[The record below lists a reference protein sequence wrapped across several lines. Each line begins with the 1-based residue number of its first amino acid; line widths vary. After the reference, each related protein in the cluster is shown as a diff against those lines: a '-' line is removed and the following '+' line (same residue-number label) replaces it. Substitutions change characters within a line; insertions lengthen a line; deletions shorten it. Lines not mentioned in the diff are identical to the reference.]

1 MAGSITLTY
10 NYSAQAQ
17 TITVPAGTQSPTITV
32 AAGRGGSGGGDAGGS
47 AGGGAQGRVGT
58 FTIPQRSED
67 YQLTFY
73 VGAAGDNG
81 VGCVAGTGGGGGGD
95 CGGTND
101 GDGGRGGNAGGSGCS
116 GGGGGGGGCTAVLD
130 SATGGYTVIAGGGGG
145 GGGASYNTNGGGGG
159 TAGSFSVSGG
169 ISPSD
174 GSQGADKGGDGA
186 GGGGGGGGSGGGGGG
201 GAGNDNGGVSGGG
214 GGGGSQY
221 NTYTLSSQS
230 TNNGAGY
237 VIVTFTS
244 PASIAYFRAND
255 QYPNTTITQGETVIL
270 SWSTN
275 LGSTNTATSA
285 SINQG
290 VGSVSTGTQQIIV
303 GPLNTTTTYT
313 LTASDGSTTDTE
325 SVTVQ
330 VVAPDTTADIFAFS
344 NITDASLSTLY
355 TTSAITISGLGNGI
369 SVNVDATNGAETSVN
384 GGAFSTA
391 TKTVTNGSTLA
402 VRMTSS
408 ASYNTVKTTTISVG
422 SVTGVWSISTAS
434 PPSQNPNPFS
444 FNNVI
449 DASLQS
455 YVNSNIVTI
464 TGITQSVTVTSPSN
478 GFESSVNGGA
488 FSTSAKTISNGQTLQ
503 LRVLT
508 SNVLGDTKNT
518 AITVGDSAP
527 VTWSVTNVL
536 VADSNPDFFDILDVT
551 GAALNTLT
559 GSNPVTITGINVPTT
574 VSTTNGA
581 QIRVNGGSW
590 VSSPTTI
597 NNNQTLEVRLTSA
610 NSYGGVISTDVT
622 VGSLTDTWNLYST
635 TAGDTIPDAF
645 TFINKPNQAPGI
657 WVESNTIL
665 ITGIT
670 SPSPITIT
678 GGAQISINGGA
689 WVTSG
694 NINNG
699 ETLKVRI
706 TSSAT
711 LGGSV
716 NTQISVGN

>member
-10 NYSAQAQ
+10 NYSPQAQ
-17 TITVPAGTQSPTITV
+17 TITVPGGTQSPTITV
-32 AAGRGGSGGGDAGGS
+32 AGGKGGSGGGDAGGTPG
-47 AGGGAQGRVGT
+47 GGGAGRVGT

-73 VGAAGDNG
+73 VGDAASNG
-81 VGCVAGTGGGGGGD
+81 IGCVAGTGGGGGGD
-95 CGGTND
+95 CGGNND
-101 GDGGRGGNAGGSGCS
+101 GDGGNGGNAGGSGCS
-116 GGGGGGGGCTAVLD
+116 GGGAGGGGASAVFD
-130 SATGGYTVIAGGGGG
+130 SFVNAYTVVAGGGGG
-145 GGGASYNTNGGGGG
+145 GGGGSWNTPGGGGG
-159 TAGSFSVSGG
+159 TAGTFVTAVGTPQDGGNGANKSG
-169 ISPSD
+169 D
-174 GSQGADKGGDGA
+174 
-186 GGGGGGGGSGGGGGG
+186 GGGGGGGGGGYNSGNGGGP
-201 GAGNDNGGVSGGG
+201 GNDNGGVSGGG
-214 GGGGSQY
+214 GGGGSGY
-221 NTYTLSSQS
+221 STYSLTSQS

-237 VIVTFTS
+237 VVVTFTA
-244 PASIAYFRAND
+244 PASISYFKAND
-255 QYPNTTITQGETVIL
+255 QYPTTTITQGETVVL

-275 LGSTNTATSA
+275 LGATNTATSA

-290 VGSVSTGTQQIIV
+290 VGAVSTGIQQIIV
-303 GPLNTTTTYT
+303 GPLNVTTQYT
-313 LTASDGSTTDTE
+313 LTATDGSTTDTE

-330 VVAPDTTADIFAFS
+330 VVAPDTTADAFAFA
-344 NITDASLSTLY
+344 NVTDASLSTLY
-355 TTSAITISGLGNGI
+355 TSSAVTISGLGNGI
-369 SVNVDATNGAETSVN
+369 SVNVNATNGAETSVN
-384 GGAFSTA
+384 GGAFSTS

-408 ASYNTVKTTTISVG
+408 ASYNTGKSTTVSVG
-422 SVTGVWSISTAS
+422 SVTGVWSITTSS

-444 FNNVI
+444 FNNVT
-449 DASLQS
+449 DASLQT
-455 YVNSNIVTI
+455 YINSNIVTI
-464 TGITQSVTVTSPSN
+464 TGITQAVTVTSPSN

-488 FSTSAKTISNGQTLQ
+488 FSTTSKTINNGETLQ

-508 SNVLGDTKNT
+508 SNVLGDSKNT

-536 VADSNPDFFDILDVT
+536 VADSSPEFFNILDVT
-551 GAALNTLT
+551 GAAVSTLT
-559 GSNPVTITGINVPTT
+559 NSNPITITGINVPAT
-574 VSTTNGA
+574 VTTTNGA
-581 QIRVNGGSW
+581 QISVNGGAF
-590 VSSPTTI
+590 VNSPTTI
-597 NNNQTLEVRLTSA
+597 NNNQTLRVRLTSSA
-610 NSYGGVISTDVT
+610 DFGGVVSTNVT
-622 VGSLTDTWNLYST
+622 VGNLTDTWNLFTT

-645 TFINKPNQAPGI
+645 TFINKPNQAPSVLI
-657 WVESNTIL
+657 ESNTIL

-670 SPSPITIT
+670 SPSPISIT
-678 GGAQISINGGA
+678 GGAQISINGGP

>member
-10 NYSAQAQ
+10 NYSAGAQ
-17 TITVPAGTQSPTITV
+17 TITVPGGTQSPTITV
-32 AAGRGGSGGGDAGGS
+32 AGGRGGSGGADAGGS
-47 AGGGAQGRVGT
+47 PGGGGSGRVGT

-67 YQLTFY
+67 YQLTLY

-95 CGGTND
+95 CGGNND

-130 SATGGYTVIAGGGGG
+130 SAVGGYTVIAGGGGG
-145 GGGASYNTNGGGGG
+145 GGGAALNTNGGGAG
-159 TAGSFSVSGG
+159 TAGAFSAAAG
-169 ISPSD
+169 ITPSD
-174 GSQGADKGGDGA
+174 GSQGADKGGDGS
-186 GGGGGGGGSGGGGGG
+186 GGGGGGGGSGGAGGG
-201 GAGNDNGGVSGGG
+201 GAGSDNGGVSGGG

-221 NTYTLSSQS
+221 NTYSLVSQT

-237 VIVTFTS
+237 VVITFTA
-244 PASIAYFRAND
+244 PASISYFRAND
-255 QYPNTTITQGETVIL
+255 QYPTTTITQGETVVL

-275 LGSTNTATSA
+275 LGATNTATSA

-290 VGSVSTGTQQIIV
+290 VGAVSTGTQQIIV
-303 GPLNTTTTYT
+303 GPLNATTQYT
-313 LTASDGSTTDTE
+313 LTATDGSTTDTE

-330 VVAPDTTADIFAFS
+330 VVAPDTTADAFAFS
-344 NITDASLSTLY
+344 NVTDASLSTLY
-355 TTSAITISGLGNGI
+355 TTSAVTISGLGNGI

-408 ASYNTVKTTTISVG
+408 ASYNTGKSTTVSVG
-422 SVTGVWSISTAS
+422 SVTGVWSITTIS

-444 FNNVI
+444 FNNVTE
-449 DASLQS
+449 ASLQT
-455 YVNSNIVTI
+455 YINSNTVTI
-464 TGITQSVTVTSPSN
+464 TGITQAVTVTSPSN

-488 FSTSAKTISNGQTLQ
+488 FSTAAKTINNGETLQ

-508 SNVLGDTKNT
+508 SNVLGENKNT

-527 VTWSVTNVL
+527 VTWSVTNVA
-536 VADSNPDFFDILDVT
+536 VADSSPDFFDILDVT
-551 GAALNTLT
+551 GAAVSTLT
-559 GSNPVTITGINVPTT
+559 NSNAITITGINVPTT
-574 VSTTNGA
+574 VTTTNGA
-581 QIRVNGGSW
+581 QISVNGGAF
-590 VSSPTTI
+590 VNSPTTI
-597 NNNQTLEVRLTSA
+597 NNNQTLRVRLTSSA
-610 NSYGGVISTDVT
+610 DYGGVVSTNVT
-622 VGSLTDTWNLYST
+622 VGNLTDTWNLYTT

-645 TFINKPNQAPGI
+645 TFINKPNQAPNV

-670 SPSPITIT
+670 SPSPISIT